1 MARALGG
8 LTQKTSNWCVDSA
21 TVVLGPFRMDARTAE
36 LPVTLQRESWLRRE
50 RASGRFYDRLMVVL
64 GLVMLGMIA
73 LAVALLKREAQPG
86 TLLYAPL
93 SALLLIGILL
103 PAIAVMALY
112 ARKVAVRRAEEG
124 GLGSGRLHVRLVA
137 LFTAIAAIPTVLVA
151 IFASVLFQSGLEF
164 WFSNR
169 ARNMLENTVQIA
181 QASYQRELDRVT
193 SETTT
198 MSSDLAGY
206 LQQLSIGDPR
216 FGDLFAKQVYIR
228 NLSEAVIV
236 NVGKDGIPRSL
247 ILVNPYDRPLERI
260 ISKEKIAGLKGRHS
274 VPINSADRIG
284 ALVPLNYG
292 PQTYLYAARVFDPQF
307 RQQIERSSDV
317 LHDYRSLLK
326 RSRVNQLQFNAAL
339 LLGSLIIVGLSILT
353 ALKLADRLVRP
364 VGELVDAAG
373 RIEIGDFSARV
384 PVSNTDDE
392 VQTLAT
398 AFNQMTERLEEQTT
412 ELRTANTQ
420 LETRRAFIE
429 AVLSSVT
436 AGVIAVDTKRSILL
450 LNRSAETLLEK
461 GEAIEGKALAAVS
474 PELEEFM
481 LGQQSEANV
490 LITADGVQRT
500 LAVKRVRYQ
509 DGSVLT
515 FDDITD
521 QLTDQRRA
529 AWSDIARRIAH
540 EIKNPLTPIQLA
552 AERLQRRFGGEIASD
567 KETFERLTG
576 TIVRQVGDLRRMVDE
591 FSNFARMP
599 KPVFRDENVHE
610 IARQALFLHEVAH
623 PAISFALEPPNG
635 EFRMVCDRRQLAQA
649 LTNVVKNGV
658 EAIESRRNRGEH
670 SLAGDRIELKV
681 HEQGD
686 LLVIDVLDTGV
697 GLPEDRER
705 LTEPYMTTRVR
716 GTGLGL
722 AIVKKIV
729 EEHMGEIAFLDRQGG
744 GTHVRIS
751 FDRAKLEALASDEAS
766 QSKDDDND
774 DDEDA

>member
-1 MARALGG
+1 
-8 LTQKTSNWCVDSA
+8 
-21 TVVLGPFRMDARTAE
+21 MDARAADSA
-36 LPVTLQRESWLRRE
+36 VTLKRDNWLQRE
-50 RASGRFYDRLMVVL
+50 RASGRFYDRLMALL
-64 GLVMLGMIA
+64 GLVLLGMLA
-73 LAVALLKREAQPG
+73 LSAWTLSRSAEPG
-86 TLLYAPL
+86 TTLRAPVI
-93 SALLLIGILL
+93 ALLLIAILL
-103 PAIAVMALY
+103 PAIALMALY
-112 ARKVAVRRAEEG
+112 ARKVAVQRAERG

-137 LFTAIAAIPTVLVA
+137 LFTAIAAVPTVLVA

-169 ARNMLENTVQIA
+169 ARNMLENTVEVA
-181 QASYQRELDRVT
+181 QGVYRYELGQVGSQAVT
-193 SETTT
+193 MATN
-198 MSSDLAGY
+198 MSDGLAKVP
-206 LQQLSIGDPR
+206 IDDP
-216 FGDLFAKQVYIR
+216 QVGVALAAQTFY
-228 NLSEAVIV
+228 
-236 NVGKDGIPRSL
+236 RSL
-247 ILVNPYDRPLERI
+247 NEGAIVRI
-260 ISKEKIAGLKGRHS
+260 APGRDVQTFS
-274 VPINSADRIG
+274 LANGYVGMINSDRLHAASA
-284 ALVPLNYG
+284 ALAASPQDNYVDARTPGRIAVLTKLNYG
-292 PQTYLYAARVFDPQF
+292 DDFYLYVARKVDPEIAVQTS
-307 RQQIERSSDV
+307 RAHDV
-317 LHDYRSLLK
+317 VNDYHALLK
-326 RSRVNQLQFNAAL
+326 RSRINQLRFNAAL
-339 LLGSLIIVGLSILT
+339 LLGSLIIVALSILT

-364 VGELVDAAG
+364 VGELVNAAG
-373 RIEIGDFSARV
+373 RIEAGDFSARV
-384 PVSNTDDE
+384 PVSSSDDE

-412 ELRTANTQ
+412 ELKTANTQ
-420 LETRRAFIE
+420 IETRRAFIE

-436 AGVIAVDTKRSILL
+436 AGVIALDARHHILL
-450 LNRSAETLLEK
+450 LNRSAETLLEH
-461 GEAIEGKALAAVS
+461 GEGIEGKALSTVS
-474 PELEEFM
+474 PELEEFIR
-481 LGQQSEANV
+481 GQQSEANV
-490 LITADGVQRT
+490 LIAAEGVQRT

-552 AERLQRRFGGEIASD
+552 AERLQRRFGEEIVSD

-599 KPVFRDENVHE
+599 KPVFRQENVHE

-623 PAISFALEPPNG
+623 PAITFTLEPPTG
-635 EFRMVCDRRQLAQA
+635 DFPMVCDRRQLAQA
-649 LTNVVKNGV
+649 LTNVVKNAV

-670 SLAGDRIELKV
+670 SLAGDRVDLKV
-681 HEQGD
+681 HEQNG

-729 EEHMGEIAFLDRQGG
+729 EEHMGEIAFLDRPGG

-751 FDRAKLEALASDEAS
+751 FDAAKLEALGSDEAS
-766 QSKDDDND
+766 RPKQEQ
-774 DDEDA
+774 DDEDEDA

>member
-1 MARALGG
+1 
-8 LTQKTSNWCVDSA
+8 
-21 TVVLGPFRMDARTAE
+21 MDARTAE
-36 LPVTLQRESWLRRE
+36 SPVNLQRNSWLQRE
-50 RASGRFYDRLMVVL
+50 RASGRFYDRLMAALACILIGML
-64 GLVMLGMIA
+64 GLSA
-73 LAVALLKREAQPG
+73 WLLSRTADPG
-86 TLLYAPL
+86 TTLRAPVI
-93 SALLLIGILL
+93 ALLLIAILL
-103 PAIAVMALY
+103 PAIALMALY
-112 ARKVAVRRAEEG
+112 ARKVAVKRAERG

-137 LFTAIAAIPTVLVA
+137 LFTAVSAVPTVLVA

-169 ARNMLENTVQIA
+169 ARNMLENTVA
-181 QASYQRELDRVT
+181 VARTTYQYELDRVGN
-193 SETTT
+193 EATT
-198 MSSDLAGY
+198 MAGDLLSY
-206 LQQLSIGDPR
+206 LQQVPIQDPQFQTGLFYQTYQRSMNEAAIVRIGRANEVQTLAVASGNYGVSLNDQRIKVAVAELQKLPQNASVDVKTPGRVTVLTR
-216 FGDLFAKQVYIR
+216 FG
-228 NLSEAVIV
+228 S
-236 NVGKDGIPRSL
+236 IP
-247 ILVNPYDRPLERI
+247 
-260 ISKEKIAGLKGRHS
+260 A
-274 VPINSADRIG
+274 
-284 ALVPLNYG
+284 
-292 PQTYLYAARVFDPQF
+292 TYLYVGRVDPEVSGQIARAN
-307 RQQIERSSDV
+307 DV
-317 LHDYRSLLK
+317 LRDYRALLTK
-326 RSRVNQLQFNAAL
+326 SHVNQLRFNAAL
-339 LLGSLIIVGLSILT
+339 LLGALIIVALSILT

-364 VGELVDAAG
+364 VGELVNAAG
-373 RIEIGDFSARV
+373 RIETGDFSARV

-412 ELRTANTQ
+412 ELRGANTQ

-436 AGVIAVDTKRSILL
+436 AGVIAVDSQHGILL

-461 GEAIEGKALAAVS
+461 GEAIEGKALGSVS

-481 LGQQSEANV
+481 RGQQSEANV
-490 LITADGVQRT
+490 LLAAEGVPRT

-567 KETFERLTG
+567 SETFERLTG

-599 KPVFRDENVHE
+599 KPVFREENVHE

-623 PAISFALEPPNG
+623 PAITFTLEPPQG
-635 EFRMVCDRRQLAQA
+635 EFQMVCDRRQLSQA
-649 LTNVVKNGV
+649 LTNVVKNAV

-670 SLAGDRIELKV
+670 SLAGDRVELKL
-681 HEQGD
+681 HRED
-686 LLVIDVLDTGV
+686 NLLVIDVLDTGV

-729 EEHMGEIAFLDRQGG
+729 EEHVGEIAFMDRSGG

-751 FDRAKLEALASDEAS
+751 FDAARLESLASDES
-766 QSKDDDND
+766 QTAQEQEND
-774 DDEDA
+774 EGEGG